1 MSILVALKGI
11 NGTFELN
18 RIVGAFGATSFVIT
32 SCGLVAFDVITRGVR
47 FDITAFCLAF
57 PAGLG
62 VAVGSIA
69 GAVAL
74 KDRQVAK
81 AKATEQN
88 TADQAATSGTAD
100 QGVGA

>member
-1 MSILVALKGI
+1 VSILVALKGI

-18 RIVGAFGATSFVIT
+18 RLVGAFGATAFVVT
-32 SCGLVAFDVITRGVR
+32 SCGLVAFDVIVRGVR
-47 FDITAFCLAF
+47 FDIAAFCLAF
-57 PAGLG
+57 PTGLG

-81 AKATEQN
+81 AKAVEQN
-88 TADQAATSGTAD
+88 TADQAASGSATD
-100 QGVGA
+100 LSVGA